1 MTSLHKHISGPVA
14 AAVRAGMLAACLVL
28 GNAASAAEPEFTL
41 ITLTEDIAD
50 PWAIAA
56 LPDGDVLVTEKAGH
70 LRLIRDGILQDDPV
84 PGVPEV
90 RVGGQGGLMDLVLA
104 PDFADSGWL
113 YMTIAKPGPDSLT
126 GTTAVMRARFD
137 GQRLTDLEEIIE
149 TRAWGEAASHYG
161 TRLTFDDSG
170 HLFLTIADRSAFY
183 LTGRPMT
190 EHPAQRLDTH
200 MGKVLRLNLD
210 GSVPADNPF
219 VGRDDVLPEIWSF
232 GHRDPQGIAFR
243 PATGEM
249 WEVEHGPLGG
259 DELNLLLPGRNYG
272 WPIVSKGDNYT
283 DLTGFASV
291 DSRDD
296 MEEPRFYWLKTIAP
310 SNILFYSGKQFP
322 AWQGNALISGLFGEK
337 LTRITLEGDRVTS
350 VETIVEGV
358 GRIRDV
364 HEGPDGTIYLA
375 INIGIA
381 KAPIIRLQPVAQ
393 AE

>member
-1 MTSLHKHISGPVA
+1 
-14 AAVRAGMLAACLVL
+14 
-28 GNAASAAEPEFTL
+28 
-41 ITLTEDIAD
+41 
-50 PWAIAA
+50 
-56 LPDGDVLVTEKAGH
+56 
-70 LRLIRDGILQDDPV
+70 
-84 PGVPEV
+84 
-90 RVGGQGGLMDLVLA
+90 MDLVLA